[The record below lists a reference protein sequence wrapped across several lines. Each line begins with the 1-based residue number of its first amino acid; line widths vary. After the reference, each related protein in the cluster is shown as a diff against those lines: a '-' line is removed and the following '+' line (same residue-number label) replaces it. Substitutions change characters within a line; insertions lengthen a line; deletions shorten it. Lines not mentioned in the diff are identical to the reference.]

1 MAFFLPPVIAAGS
14 TILAGVGG
22 VAAYVQSKMNELD
35 KKIATM
41 AKATRDIERSAE
53 LATTGGNIWSELLKP
68 FASEIGPG
76 LKTAGN
82 AICALAV
89 GTLLIGVYALFEARD
104 PSLGPHAFSRV
115 IVSFHPRNDSFVSSG
130 GTSPTEIARR
140 NCGSGVLRTTSATSA
155 REKASRT
162 PAALARSRKAAG
174 PIYSAT
180 GKIRNHTSRRETS
193 NRAIHTLATLMI
205 PIAVAMPWS
214 ASWRLRSRHE
224 VRITL
229 VM

>member
-89 GTLLIGVYALFEARD
+89 GTLLIGVFALFEARG

-115 IVSFHPRNDSFVSSG
+115 IVPSAPATTASS
-130 GTSPTEIARR
+130 R
-140 NCGSGVLRTTSATSA
+140 
-155 REKASRT
+155 
-162 PAALARSRKAAG
+162 PAAPRRPKSRGGIAA
-174 PIYSAT
+174 A
-180 GKIRNHTSRRETS
+180 
-193 NRAIHTLATLMI
+193 
-205 PIAVAMPWS
+205 
-214 ASWRLRSRHE
+214 AS
-224 VRITL
+224 
-229 VM
+229 

>member
-14 TILAGVGG
+14 TILAGIGG

-140 NCGSGVLRTTSATSA
+140 NCGSGVLRTTSA

-162 PAALARSRKAAG
+162 PAALARSRKSCRSYLQRHGQKLKITRLGARRRTG
-174 PIYSAT
+174 PST
-180 GKIRNHTSRRETS
+180 RSRRS
-193 NRAIHTLATLMI
+193 
-205 PIAVAMPWS
+205 
-214 ASWRLRSRHE
+214 
-224 VRITL
+224 
-229 VM
+229 

>member
-104 PSLGPHAFSRV
+104 PSLGPHVFSRV
-115 IVSFHPRNDSFVSSG
+115 IVPPPPQRQLRLV
-130 GTSPTEIARR
+130 RR
-140 NCGSGVLRTTSATSA
+140 H
-155 REKASRT
+155 
-162 PAALARSRKAAG
+162 LADR
-174 PIYSAT
+174 
-180 GKIRNHTSRRETS
+180 
-193 NRAIHTLATLMI
+193 NRAEELRQRRLEDDERARKGE
-205 PIAVAMPWS
+205 PDAGG
-214 ASWRLRSRHE
+214 AS
-224 VRITL
+224 TK
-229 VM
+229 